1 MKKIIALALVVVML
15 FTLASCG
22 IPKDPETLKEKLEK
36 KYDDDVAVVLLDS
49 NLTIIPAAT
58 MLGLDDDD
66 IDAILSIAL
75 EDVGS
80 GTVIYFESA
89 KEAKEAKKDLLD
101 SVDEDSDVVVKI
113 SGKAVFIGEKDLWKK
128 I

>member
-58 MLGLDDDD
+58 ILGLDGDD
-66 IDAILSIAL
+66 IDAILTVAL
-75 EDVGS
+75 KDVGS
-80 GTVIYFESA
+80 GYVIYFESA